1 MASPP
6 SPLLVAGLLKKDFSA
21 ASLKMIC
28 VGNLRIYKKRTAHA
42 SDKIYSIINLYWN
55 TFNFIYLCVNKL

>member
-28 VGNLRIYKKRTAHA
+28 VGNLQIYKKELLTLVT
-42 SDKIYSIINLYWN
+42 KF
-55 TFNFIYLCVNKL
+55 TV

>member
-42 SDKIYSIINLYWN
+42 SDKIYSII
-55 TFNFIYLCVNKL
+55 IYIEIPLILFTCA